1 MSFVLVSPETV
12 AAVATDLK
20 RIGASLAHENASAAA
35 STTAVVS
42 AAADEV
48 STAVAALFSQ
58 HAQGYQAAA
67 AQVAAFHSRFVQAL
81 TAGAGA
87 YAFAEAAN
95 ASPLQS
101 AMGAVSASAQTLLS
115 RPLIGNGAN
124 ATTPGGNGGDG
135 GWLFGSGGNGAPGAA
150 GQSGGNGGS
159 AGLWGNGGA
168 GGAGGPKRQQ
178 PPDNAGRLPMARWQH
193 RLAMAVRPITPGPS
207 HPQHNQLSSRAYARR
222 GSTTPQAMAPLH
234 RSDAAR
240 ARRRPRA
247 GRRRIPRRW

>member
-135 GWLFGSGGNGAPGAA
+135 GWLFGSGGNG
-150 GQSGGNGGS
+150 S
-159 AGLWGNGGA
+159 
-168 GGAGGPKRQQ
+168 PKRQQ

>member
-1 MSFVLVSPETV
+1 MVDPNNRVEPPNELPGSRYDPFLAIAPMMHGRGRVRLGLVRGTGCRLCWFRRRPWRR
-12 AAVATDLK
+12 ATDLK

-95 ASPLQS
+95 ASPL
-101 AMGAVSASAQTLLS
+101 
-115 RPLIGNGAN
+115 
-124 ATTPGGNGGDG
+124 
-135 GWLFGSGGNGAPGAA
+135 
-150 GQSGGNGGS
+150 
-159 AGLWGNGGA
+159 
-168 GGAGGPKRQQ
+168 
-178 PPDNAGRLPMARWQH
+178 
-193 RLAMAVRPITPGPS
+193 
-207 HPQHNQLSSRAYARR
+207 
-222 GSTTPQAMAPLH
+222 
-234 RSDAAR
+234 
-240 ARRRPRA
+240 
-247 GRRRIPRRW
+247 

>member
-101 AMGAVSASAQTLLS
+101 AMTVSHGCGKRVCADAVV
-115 RPLIGNGAN
+115 
-124 ATTPGGNGGDG
+124 
-135 GWLFGSGGNGAPGAA
+135 APVD
-150 GQSGGNGGS
+150 
-159 AGLWGNGGA
+159 
-168 GGAGGPKRQQ
+168 RQWRQ
-178 PPDNAGRLPMARWQH
+178 CDDAGR
-193 RLAMAVRPITPGPS
+193 
-207 HPQHNQLSSRAYARR
+207 
-222 GSTTPQAMAPLH
+222 
-234 RSDAAR
+234 
-240 ARRRPRA
+240 
-247 GRRRIPRRW
+247 

>member
-135 GWLFGSGGNGAPGAA
+135 GWNGS
-150 GQSGGNGGS
+150 
-159 AGLWGNGGA
+159 
-168 GGAGGPKRQQ
+168 PKRQQ

>member
-1 MSFVLVSPETV
+1 MVDPNNRVEPPNELPGSRYDPFLAIAPMMHGRGRVRLGLVRGTGCRLCWFRRRPWRRWP
-12 AAVATDLK
+12 
-20 RIGASLAHENASAAA
+20 RISSASAPRWPTKTRRRPLRRRRW
-35 STTAVVS
+35 SPRR
-42 AAADEV
+42 DEV

-168 GGAGGPKRQQ
+168 GGAGGS
-178 PPDNAGRLPMARWQH
+178 G
-193 RLAMAVRPITPGPS
+193 G
-207 HPQHNQLSSRAYARR
+207 
-222 GSTTPQAMAPLH
+222 AP
-234 RSDAAR
+234 
-240 ARRRPRA
+240 RRRR
-247 GRRRIPRRW
+247 